1 MAVKQGEYTIELYRG
16 DSSIIEMTFSDI
28 NNDTGVETLTNLSN
42 ILVTSQVRY
51 DDNNPDVWLNLN
63 PVIADATKGL
73 IRITISA
80 TTSANAARP
89 TDPLA
94 PLTGVWDL
102 QFQDKANAEIVFTP
116 LRGTFRIIKDVTR
129 KA

>member
-1 MAVKQGEYTIELYRG
+1 MAVKQGEYNIEIYRG

-28 NNDTGVETLTNLSN
+28 DNDTGVETLTNLSN
-42 ILVTSQVRY
+42 MLVTSQVRY

-63 PVIADATKGL
+63 PVIADAAKGL

-102 QFQDKANAEIVFTP
+102 QFQDKTNAEIVFTP
-116 LRGTFRIIKDVTR
+116 IRGTFRIIKDVTR
-129 KA
+129 KV

>member
-63 PVIADATKGL
+63 PVIADAAKGL
-73 IRITISA
+73 VRITISA

-102 QFQDKANAEIVFTP
+102 QFQDKTNAEIVFTP

-129 KA
+129 KV

>member
-1 MAVKQGEYTIELYRG
+1 MAVKQGEYNIEIYRG

-63 PVIADATKGL
+63 PVIADAAKGL

-89 TDPLA
+89 TDPLE

-102 QFQDKANAEIVFTP
+102 QFQDKTNAEIVFTP

-129 KA
+129 KV

>member
-1 MAVKQGEYTIELYRG
+1 MAVKQGEYNIEIYRG

-63 PVIADATKGL
+63 PVIADAAKGL

-80 TTSANAARP
+80 TTSANTARP

-102 QFQDKANAEIVFTP
+102 QFQDKTNAEIVFTP

-129 KA
+129 KV